1 MSPRKFNLF
10 CIATLIAV
18 VVLAMA
24 MVAMSPQDIGN
35 VAPSV
40 SAPTTDTGAA
50 GAIGI
55 MPLGLGLSITIVADM
70 GLMTLGLVILF
81 KEESPDHY
89 RVR

>member
-1 MSPRKFNLF
+1 MI

-24 MVAMSPQDIGN
+24 MVAMSPQSVINDAPQSASSAAVDGN
-35 VAPSV
+35 
-40 SAPTTDTGAA
+40 AA
-50 GAIGI
+50 GELGI
-55 MPLGLGLSITIVADM
+55 MPIGLGLSLTIVVDV

-81 KEESPDHY
+81 KEEAPSRY